1 MIINDNILKYGEKA
15 VFSLRELY
23 SRYGYAPYKMS
34 KFEEYDFYV
43 KNKDFLISDGVIT
56 FTDTNGRLKALK
68 PDVTLSIIKNSK
80 DIPGFV
86 QKLYYDENVYR
97 VSESSHRFKEVMQ
110 VGLECIGDIDNYCR
124 GEVVSLAAK
133 SLLSIDKD
141 VVLDISHL
149 GIINA
154 VFDKAAVPDDKRGY
168 FISLMGEKNAHQLVD
183 ACKSLSISAEGT
195 LLIEKLC
202 RTYGKPEKVLPI
214 LHEIFEQVPDRSS
227 LEALCEILQSLD
239 DTDRD
244 IINIDFSVVSD
255 IKYYN
260 GIVFKGFI
268 NGIPGSVL
276 SGGQYDS
283 LMTKMNKKSSAIG
296 FAVYLDLLDRLENN
310 KIKYDAET
318 VLLYKSGEN
327 VCDIKR
333 AISKISEKSGSVTVQ
348 RSLPDG
354 FTYKA
359 LYVLEEGEVKLVE
372 NNA

>member
-255 IKYYN
+255 IKHYN

>member
-168 FISLMGEKNAHQLVD
+168 FISLMGEKNTHQLVD
-183 ACKSLSISAEGT
+183 ACKSLSISAKGT

-202 RTYGKPEKVLPI
+202 RTYGKPERVLPI

-318 VLLYKSGEN
+318 VLLYKSDEN

-333 AISKISEKSGSVTVQ
+333 AISKISEKFGSVTVQ